1 MLHTLTTMPKSLP
14 SNKEDKHTVIFVS
27 KAEHLLPSSISLN
40 NSGTPQGLIL
50 SSGEINWM
58 CPCLDGMATG
68 PCGVEFRE
76 AFSCFHNSKAEPQ
89 GKDCLDA
96 FRSMQE
102 CMQKYPQT
110 YRKEE
115 MLKQSPT

>member
-1 MLHTLTTMPKSLP
+1 MAQTLTIGKD
-14 SNKEDKHTVIFVS
+14 DKDTVMFVS
-27 KAEHLLPSSISLN
+27 KDEHLQPSSVELK
-40 NSGTPQGLIL
+40 NSENQQGLIM
-50 SSGEINWM
+50 SNGEINWM

-76 AFSCFHNSKAEPQ
+76 AFSCYHNSKAEPK

-96 FRSMQE
+96 FHSMQE

-110 YRKEE
+110 YRKED
-115 MLKQSPT
+115 MLKKSPS